1 MYRTVLL
8 IHIACGVAALIT
20 YWMAGLSK
28 KGSASHK
35 GSGKV
40 YLTAMLGIIVTS
52 VYLAVAAF
60 IDAKP
65 VTGTF
70 LSYLVVITATAMWLG
85 WTSIRRKRDQARF
98 RDRGYVAL
106 AIANVVSGL
115 VVFAFGLRI
124 GDALLMGFCWVG
136 VTIGLQMLWRAWR
149 PLDEAKW
156 WLREHIAAMLGCG
169 IATHVAFLSIGV
181 NRLVD
186 ALGIEA
192 NLGLLPWFG
201 PVVVAVAA
209 SVWLERRY
217 LRKPLPERPAA
228 AVDHQASSGR
238 GEGSTGWVQTSRPDC
253 GSVKQP

>member
-8 IHIACGVAALIT
+8 IHIACGVAALLT
-20 YWMAGLSK
+20 YWMAALSK
-28 KGSASHK
+28 KGSPLHK
-35 GSGKV
+35 RVGKV
-40 YLTAMLGIIVTS
+40 YLGAMIGIIVTS
-52 VYLAVAAF
+52 VYLAAAF
-60 IDAKP
+60 FADGKP
-65 VTGTF
+65 VGGTF
-70 LSYLVVITATAMWLG
+70 LAYLVVITATAMRLG
-85 WTSIRRKRDQARF
+85 WSAIRRKRDQTRF
-98 RDRGYVAL
+98 RDRAYVGIAAL
-106 AIANVVSGL
+106 NVISGL
-115 VVFAFGLRI
+115 VVFGFGLSV

-156 WLREHIAAMLGCG
+156 WLREHIGAMLGCG

-209 SVWLERRY
+209 SAWLERKY
-217 LRKPLPERPAA
+217 LTAPALRSA
-228 AVDHQASSGR
+228 AH
-238 GEGSTGWVQTSRPDC
+238 P
-253 GSVKQP
+253 